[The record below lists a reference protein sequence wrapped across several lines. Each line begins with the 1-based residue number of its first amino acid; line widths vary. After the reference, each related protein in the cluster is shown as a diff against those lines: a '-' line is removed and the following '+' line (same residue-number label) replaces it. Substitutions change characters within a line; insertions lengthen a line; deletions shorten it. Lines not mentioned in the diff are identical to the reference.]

1 MFAGVRGY
9 SRGFLRVFSDVCGCL
24 RVFAGVCVCL
34 RVFACV
40 LVVTNWAAMCKGHFS
55 SVSLASV
62 HAPNSNSIFITC
74 LVGMGFKVVG
84 LDMGLIMG
92 IRVEMGLIMGVR
104 MGMQ

>member
-1 MFAGVRGY
+1 MDAAVCVCGC
-9 SRGFLRVFSDVCGCL
+9 LRVFADIRGGFCGCL
-24 RVFAGVCVCL
+24 RVFAGVCRCL

-62 HAPNSNSIFITC
+62 QAPNSNSIFITC

-92 IRVEMGLIMGVR
+92 LRT
-104 MGMQ
+104 GME